1 MFEELMGRIKSEVV
15 LNLFR
20 SASSLSAFEHFL
32 AALPQR
38 TGRGELPVQA
48 QAQPTEGSM
57 SMGGGGGASSTA
69 VDEALAPMKRQ
80 GPKLGRNDPCPLD
93 PNKKFKNCCGASGS
107 KVCFKVAA

>member
-1 MFEELMGRIKSEVV
+1 MFEELMERIKGEVV

-38 TGRGELPVQA
+38 TGRGELPVQT
-48 QAQPTEGSM
+48 QAQPTEGSI
-57 SMGGGGGASSTA
+57 SMGGGGHGTA
-69 VDEALAPMKRQ
+69 VEEALAPMKRQ

>member
-1 MFEELMGRIKSEVV
+1 MFEELMERIKGEVV

-38 TGRGELPVQA
+38 TGRGELPVPA
-48 QAQPTEGSM
+48 PQPTEGSPRM
-57 SMGGGGGASSTA
+57 AGAA
-69 VDEALAPMKRQ
+69 QAGEVEEALAPLRRP

-93 PNKKFKNCCGASGS
+93 PSKKFKNCCGASGS
-107 KVCFKVAA
+107 KVCFKVTA

>member
-1 MFEELMGRIKSEVV
+1 MFEELMERIKGEVV

-48 QAQPTEGSM
+48 QAQPTEGSV
-57 SMGGGGGASSTA
+57 SMGGEGQATA
-69 VDEALAPMKRQ
+69 VEEALAPMKRQ

-107 KVCFKVAA
+107 KACFKVAA